1 MDVIPLE
8 GSLHAHA
15 FQGMTFPSYLA
26 ALNAAC
32 SGDPRALAIG
42 AFDEDDAPLGL
53 LIAGREGPRAE
64 LLSLFTR
71 ADRRR
76 AGVAKALLAAAE
88 KHLAA
93 DGVSTVDAS
102 VERGRPFRDAA
113 ESLLTNAGYGP
124 FKRSSFMMRC
134 LGPSKV
140 RSAPWVRR
148 LTIPAAFEAFPWT
161 ELKPAEREAI
171 IERQRKEHWIPDNL
185 YPFVEE
191 QWLEPANSL
200 GLRYGGEVI
209 GWQVNHR
216 LIPHT
221 VRYTYTFVRADLQPS
236 GVALALLAESVRRH
250 VDTPLIDVAPNAT
263 FKVPGEF
270 EGMTRFV
277 DKHWRGVA
285 DEVNEVVKGS
295 KNLAR
300 S

>member
-1 MDVIPLE
+1 MDVLPLE

-15 FQGMTFPSYLA
+15 FQGMTFPSYLP

-32 SGDPRALAIG
+32 AGDPRALAIG
-42 AFDEDDAPLGL
+42 AFDEGDAPLGL
-53 LIAGREGPRAE
+53 LLAGREGPRAE
-64 LLSLFTR
+64 ILSVFTR

-88 KHLAA
+88 KRLAA
-93 DGVSTVDAS
+93 FGVSTVEAS
-102 VERGRPFRDAA
+102 IERGRPFRDAA
-113 ESLLTNAGYGP
+113 EALLAGAGYGP

-134 LGPSKV
+134 LGPAKV
-140 RSAPWVRR
+140 RAAPWVRR
-148 LTIPAAFEAFPWT
+148 LSIPAAFEAFPWT
-161 ELKPAEREAI
+161 ELAPGERSAI
-171 IERQRKEHWIPDNL
+171 VSRQQREHWIPDNL

-191 QWLEPANSL
+191 EWLEPANSL
-200 GLRYGGEVI
+200 GLRYAGEVV

-250 VDTPLIDVAPNAT
+250 VDTALIEAAPNAT
-263 FKVPGEF
+263 FKVPAEF

-285 DEVNEVVKGS
+285 DEVNEVVKGA
-295 KNLAR
+295 KALA
-300 S
+300 